1 MKSLLA
7 LALVVAS
14 ASSAVAAN
22 DTEEAMMEGMKKCAV
37 CKHLTDNPELMKNMT
52 WETHKIDNGM
62 LCVTTAPKE
71 QRENFVNLNEKMHAE
86 IEKVKADQK
95 SGKEVQLCDMC
106 ADMGKLVEAGANEK
120 EIQIPNGS
128 IHMLTSSDPAVV
140 AKIHANADKAIS
152 MQKQMAQK

>member
-7 LALVVAS
+7 LALIVAS

-22 DTEEAMMEGMKKCAV
+22 DTEQAMMEGMKKCAV
-37 CKHLTDNPELMKNMT
+37 CKHLTDNPELMKSMT

-71 QRENFVNLNEKMHAE
+71 QRDNFVDLNEKMHAE